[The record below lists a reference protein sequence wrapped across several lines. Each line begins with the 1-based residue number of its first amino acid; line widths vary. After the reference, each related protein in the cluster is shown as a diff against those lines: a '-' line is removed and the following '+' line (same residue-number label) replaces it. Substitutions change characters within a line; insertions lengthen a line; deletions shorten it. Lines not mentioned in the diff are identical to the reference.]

1 MSNQK
6 NYAGSIALTKLQS
19 AIITTKKGAKCILIP
34 IDANYLTEKDG
45 SVYINCNVVV
55 RDELDKY
62 GQNGFIAQKLDS
74 DTYKTLGKDKANEIQ
89 LPILGNIKN
98 FAGLTNDNAGTTHIV
113 EPINPEED
121 MDLLPF

>member
-34 IDANYLTEKDG
+34 INANYLTEKDG
-45 SVYINCNVVV
+45 AVYMNCNVVV
-55 RDELDKY
+55 REEVDQY
-62 GQNGFIAQKLDS
+62 GQNGFIAQKIDS
-74 DTYKTLGKDKANEIQ
+74 ETYKSLGKEKANEIK
-89 LPILGNIKN
+89 LPILGNIKD
-98 FAGLTNDNAGTTHIV
+98 FAPQNNDNVGTTHIA

-121 MDLLPF
+121 DSLPF